1 MLRPI
6 RETLADPTP
15 SSSWF
20 AGETISTPRILISND
35 FLDSETFQMQ
45 QIRPPVCGPSSA
57 AHTKMVLQSKA
68 VHWRIGHYFLQGLP
82 LSKNAPI
89 PKECGYALKIYSAP

>member
-1 MLRPI
+1 MLESI
-6 RETLADPTP
+6 RETLADTPP

-20 AGETISTPRILISND
+20 SGETISTPRILISND

-82 LSKNAPI
+82 
-89 PKECGYALKIYSAP
+89 